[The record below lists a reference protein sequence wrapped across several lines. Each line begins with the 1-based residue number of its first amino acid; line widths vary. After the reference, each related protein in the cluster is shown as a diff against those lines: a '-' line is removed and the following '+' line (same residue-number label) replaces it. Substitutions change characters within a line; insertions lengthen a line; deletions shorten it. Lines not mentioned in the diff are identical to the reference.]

1 MITAE
6 QIVAKIQKAIP
17 GAQVRVHDLTG
28 TNDHWSAVVVAPGFE
43 GKTRVEQHKM
53 VQASLKAE
61 IDDNTVHALQLKT
74 FVSAEAAR
82 KAGVSL

>member
-17 GAQVRVHDLTG
+17 GAQVKVHDLTG
-28 TNDHWSAVVVAPGFE
+28 TNDHWSALVVAPAFE
-43 GKTRVEQHKM
+43 GKSRVEQHKM

-61 IDDNTVHALQLKT
+61 IDANTVHALQLKT
-74 FVSAEAAR
+74 FTPEGAK